1 MKPILPRPLLWT
13 EIKTMDEF
21 LNGDFLTSLL
31 YDSFK
36 RIVGTMDIPHISAV
50 TFFNELYYQLTRYNY
65 EKPEPEDYPRY
76 YNDIKTHLGYVSY
89 TNLVLTM
96 MYHYCRLKDWHFRDF
111 RSQFMLTIRENQM
124 KKDFW
129 QFFTRAI
136 STVYRWPEIVPYPE
150 KPCPVAPSDL
160 AKRGMEW
167 DKITNQYDLETI
179 KEILNLWKNF
189 EDKKAVADMIRWN
202 MHGNQTIYNYSRKY
216 DGVVRYLKQVVDKP
230 HEDVVVSEKRNG
242 NNSVYYTFSTKK
254 KTDDVAEVLKKKD
267 EEILQLKMEKDG
279 YRRKLALF
287 EKKNKELQQQHEE
300 DEARMLAGFGSMIV
314 EEQVNDK
321 EVEYH
326 VIDTDADIVMA
337 ESQKLDE
344 MRQKQIEQMK
354 KTSEKLEESIKEL
367 QEKLGNESVP
377 LSVLAEGLKD
387 YVDEAGIDEAHNL
400 FNQLNNLLFE
410 VTAWTKNVPEL
421 KKFFRQARTEMKK
434 EKEKSITNI
443 GQQTIFGNVGTYNDK
458 IENQHNHFP
467 AIQSGQEGQ
476 KRIES

>member
-96 MYHYCRLKDWHFRDF
+96 MYHYCRLKDWRFHDF
-111 RSQFMLTIRENQM
+111 RSQFMMTIRENQL

-167 DKITNQYDLETI
+167 DKITNQYDLGTI
-179 KEILNLWKNF
+179 KEILNLWKSD
-189 EDKKAVADMIRWN
+189 EDKKAVAGMIRWN
-202 MHGNQTIYNYSRKY
+202 MHGNQTIYNYSHKC
-216 DGVVRYLKQVVDKP
+216 DDVDRYLTQVGNTP
-230 HEDVVVSEKRNG
+230 YEDVAVSEKRNG
-242 NNSVYYTFSTKK
+242 KNSVTYTFSLKK
-254 KTDDVAEVLKKKD
+254 ETDDVAEVLKKKD

-279 YRRKLALF
+279 YRRKLALS
-287 EKKNKELQQQHEE
+287 EKKNKELEQQHKE

-321 EVEYH
+321 VIERH
-326 VIDTDADIVMA
+326 VIDTDTNIALA

-344 MRQKQIEQMK
+344 MRQKQTEQMK
-354 KTSEKLEESIKEL
+354 KTREKLEESIKEL
-367 QEKLGNESVP
+367 QDKLGNESIP

-387 YVDEAGIDEAHNL
+387 YADEAGIDEAHKL
-400 FNQLNNLLFE
+400 FNHLNTLLIE

-421 KKFFRQARTEMKK
+421 KKFFKKARKDI
-434 EKEKSITNI
+434 EKNNI
-443 GQQTIFGNVGTYNDK
+443 FKDAKMIVQGPFNEIHDNDNVNLGK
-458 IENQHNHFP
+458 
-467 AIQSGQEGQ
+467 
-476 KRIES
+476 

>member
-65 EKPEPEDYPRY
+65 EKPEPEDYLRY

-96 MYHYCRLKDWHFRDF
+96 MYHYCRLKDWHFQDY
-111 RSQFMLTIRENQM
+111 RSQFMMTIRVNQM

-202 MHGNQTIYNYSRKY
+202 MHGNQTIYNYSHKY
-216 DGVVRYLKQVVDKP
+216 DGVVRYLTKVGNTP
-230 HEDVVVSEKRNG
+230 YEDVAVSEKRNG
-242 NNSVYYTFSTKK
+242 TNSVTRAFSPKK
-254 KTDDVAEVLKKKD
+254 ETDDVAEVLKKKD
-267 EEILQLKMEKDG
+267 EEILQLRKERDT
-279 YRRKLALF
+279 YRMRLALS
-287 EKKNKELQQQHEE
+287 EKKNKELEQQHKE

-321 EVEYH
+321 VIERH
-326 VIDTDADIVMA
+326 VIDTDTNIALA

-344 MRQKQIEQMK
+344 MRQKQTEQMK
-354 KTSEKLEESIKEL
+354 KTREKLEESIKEL
-367 QEKLGNESVP
+367 QDKLGNESIP

-387 YVDEAGIDEAHNL
+387 YADEAGIDEAHKL
-400 FNQLNNLLFE
+400 FNHLNTLLIE

-421 KKFFRQARTEMKK
+421 KKFFKKARKDI
-434 EKEKSITNI
+434 EKNNIFKDAKMIVQGPFNEIHGNDNVNI
-443 GQQTIFGNVGTYNDK
+443 GGK
-458 IENQHNHFP
+458 
-467 AIQSGQEGQ
+467 
-476 KRIES
+476 

>member
-96 MYHYCRLKDWHFRDF
+96 MYHYCRLKDWRFHDF
-111 RSQFMLTIRENQM
+111 RSQFMMTIRENQL

-179 KEILNLWKNF
+179 KEILNLWKSD
-189 EDKKAVADMIRWN
+189 EDKKSVAGMIRRN
-202 MHGNQTIYNYSRKY
+202 MRENKTIPAYSHKY
-216 DGVVRYLKQVVDKP
+216 DGVVRYLLQVGN
-230 HEDVVVSEKRNG
+230 DVRNTPTSLGGVLVSETISGKNG
-242 NNSVYYTFSTKK
+242 VTYRFSTPKE
-254 KTDDVAEVLKKKD
+254 TDDVTEVLKKKD
-267 EEILQLKMEKDG
+267 EEILLLKMEKED
-279 YRRKLALF
+279 YRRRLALS
-287 EKKNKELQQQHEE
+287 EKKNKELELQHEE
-300 DEARMLAGFGSMIV
+300 DEARMISGFGTVVV
-314 EEQVNDK
+314 EEQVNSK
-321 EVEYH
+321 VVNHH
-326 VIDTDADIVMA
+326 VIDTNTNMALA
-337 ESQKLDE
+337 ESQKLNKL
-344 MRQKQIEQMK
+344 RQKQIEQMK

-387 YVDEAGIDEAHNL
+387 YADEAGIDEAHKL
-400 FNQLNNLLFE
+400 FNHLNTLLIE

-421 KKFFRQARTEMKK
+421 KKFFKKARKDM
-434 EKEKSITNI
+434 EKNNI
-443 GQQTIFGNVGTYNDK
+443 FKDAQVTIQQPTINGPFNEIHDNDNVNLGK
-458 IENQHNHFP
+458 
-467 AIQSGQEGQ
+467 
-476 KRIES
+476 

>member
-96 MYHYCRLKDWHFRDF
+96 MYHYCRLKDWRFHDF
-111 RSQFMLTIRENQM
+111 RSQFMMTIRENQL

-179 KEILNLWKNF
+179 KEILNLWKSD
-189 EDKKAVADMIRWN
+189 EDKKSVAGMIRRN
-202 MHGNQTIYNYSRKY
+202 MRENKTIPAYSHKY
-216 DGVVRYLKQVVDKP
+216 DGVVRYLLQVGN
-230 HEDVVVSEKRNG
+230 DVRNTPTSLGGVLVSETISGKNG
-242 NNSVYYTFSTKK
+242 VTYRFSTPKE
-254 KTDDVAEVLKKKD
+254 TDDVTEVLKKKD
-267 EEILQLKMEKDG
+267 EEILLLKMEKED
-279 YRRKLALF
+279 YKRRLALS
-287 EKKNKELQQQHEE
+287 EKKNKELELQHEE
-300 DEARMLAGFGSMIV
+300 
-314 EEQVNDK
+314 
-321 EVEYH
+321 
-326 VIDTDADIVMA
+326 
-337 ESQKLDE
+337 KL
-344 MRQKQIEQMK
+344 RQKQIEQMK

-387 YVDEAGIDEAHNL
+387 YADEAGIDEAHKL
-400 FNQLNNLLFE
+400 FNHLNTLLIE

-421 KKFFRQARTEMKK
+421 KKFFKKARKDM
-434 EKEKSITNI
+434 EKNNI
-443 GQQTIFGNVGTYNDK
+443 FKDAQVTIQQPTINGPFNEIHDNDNVNLGK
-458 IENQHNHFP
+458 
-467 AIQSGQEGQ
+467 
-476 KRIES
+476 